1 MDLNLQEVQVELV
14 KIDITILLTTIRKMS
29 QRRKALIATNDDEV
43 NIKRL
48 VKEMEE
54 AKRHYFETGE
64 PIMEDY
70 EYDAEEMILV
80 REAPDASVLKAV
92 GAPPEENVVKLPVA
106 MPSLDKVKPGE
117 KSWIRWLQKQEG
129 EMQWSSKLDGIS
141 ALWIPAEGKLYNRGD
156 GSEGTDLS
164 RFIPIIAGLPR
175 VKARD
180 APKMVRGEILIRRA
194 EAPKEAK
201 IIRSWVNGVLH
212 RKEGEPLPPAGL
224 LRFVAYKVVDS
235 TAPIKEQFA
244 ALKAANYE
252 LPPHGYFQIND
263 RNREGVEPMMIQLYQ
278 SERAEGTYEID
289 GIVLTS
295 ATVKPEKPTIENP
308 KDTVAFKM
316 PLAEQIAETTV
327 TEVEWNLSRGGLLV
341 PRILI
346 EPVTIGG
353 ATISKVTGHNA
364 KFIVDSGLGPGAT
377 VNIRRSGDVIP
388 IIDTVLVPVEGALPP
403 KGTFKWDGVHIK
415 PAADEGGD
423 PARKLLHSL
432 KVLGI
437 KGAGEAA
444 ASELVKGG
452 YLTIFDIN
460 KATTSTLQA
469 LIGTANG
476 KKLKEGI
483 VAAIEAADL
492 ITQILSFPDLPAG
505 LGSSRIETF
514 VAAGADFDGPI
525 VEGFGPQ
532 SWASL
537 QAAKKD
543 IKSWISRFPAKA
555 PTNKVSV
562 TTVPVKG
569 PICFTGF
576 RLKPDEKARV
586 ETAGW
591 VPKDSFTSACKFLIV
606 PSLPYESTKVE
617 SAKKFGVPIIDRDT
631 FMRLHL

>member
-1 MDLNLQEVQVELV
+1 
-14 KIDITILLTTIRKMS
+14 MS
-29 QRRKALIATNDDEV
+29 NRRKALIASEDDEV

-70 EYDAEEMILV
+70 EYDAEEMILA
-80 REAPDASVLKAV
+80 REAPDASILKAV
-92 GAPPEENVVKLPVA
+92 GAPPEENVVKLPIA

-117 KSWIRWLQKQEG
+117 KSWIRWLAKQEG

-141 ALWIPAEGKLYNRGD
+141 ALWIPGEGRLYNRGD

-164 RFIPIIAGLPR
+164 RFIPIIAGLNR
-175 VKARD
+175 KGT
-180 APKMVRGEILIRRA
+180 PKMVRGEILIRRS

-212 RKEGEPLPPAGL
+212 RKEGEPLPPANL
-224 LRFVAYKVVDS
+224 LRFVAYKIVDS
-235 TAPIKEQFA
+235 SAPIKEQFA
-244 ALKAANYE
+244 VLKAANYE

-263 RNREGVEPMMIQLYQ
+263 RNRDGVEPMMIQLYQ
-278 SERAEGTYEID
+278 EERADGTYEID

-295 ATVKPEKPTIENP
+295 ATGKPEKPTIENP

-327 TEVEWNLSRGGLLV
+327 KEVEWNLSRGGLLI
-341 PRILI
+341 PRVLI

-364 KFIVDSGLGPGAT
+364 RFIVDSGLGPNAT

-388 IIDTVLVPVEGALPP
+388 IIDTVLVPVEPALPP

-415 PAADEGGD
+415 PAAEGSTGD
-423 PARKLLHSL
+423 PTRKLLHSL

-437 KGAGEAA
+437 KGVGDAA
-444 ASELVKGG
+444 AEELVKAG

-460 KATTSTLQA
+460 NATISTLQA

-476 KKLKEGI
+476 KKLKAGIAASIEG
-483 VAAIEAADL
+483 ADL
-492 ITQILSFPDLPAG
+492 VTQILSYPDLPAG
-505 LGSSRIETF
+505 LGASRIEVF
-514 VAAGADFDGPI
+514 VNAGANFDGLAP
-525 VEGFGPQ
+525 EGFGPMTW
-532 SWASL
+532 SSL

-543 IKSWISRFPAKA
+543 IKTWISRFPAKA
-555 PTNKVSV
+555 PIVTKTITPSV
-562 TTVPVKG
+562 NKG

-576 RLKPDEKARV
+576 RLKPDEKTRV
-586 ETAGW
+586 EAAGW
-591 VPKDSFTSACKFLIV
+591 IPKDSFTSTCKFLIV

-617 SAKKFGVPIIDRDT
+617 SAKKFNVPIIDRDT

>member
-1 MDLNLQEVQVELV
+1 
-14 KIDITILLTTIRKMS
+14 MS
-29 QRRKALIATNDDEV
+29 GRRKAIIANDDDEI

-70 EYDAEEMILV
+70 EYDAEEMIV
-80 REAPDASVLKAV
+80 AREAPDASVLKAV
-92 GAPPEENVVKLPVA
+92 GAPPEENVVRLPVA

-117 KSWIRWLQKQEG
+117 KSWIRWLAKQEG
-129 EMQWSSKLDGIS
+129 ELQWSAKLDGIS
-141 ALWIPAEGKLYNRGD
+141 ALWIPREGKLYNRCD
-156 GSEGTDLS
+156 GQEGTDLS
-164 RFIPIIAGLPR
+164 RFVPIIAGLTTYKDGPH
-175 VKARD
+175 
-180 APKMVRGEILIRRA
+180 MVRGEILIRRT
-194 EAPKEAK
+194 EAPKDAK

-212 RKEGEPLPPAGL
+212 RKEGEALPPAGL
-224 LRFVAYKVVDS
+224 LRFVAYKILD
-235 TAPIKEQFA
+235 TPAKPIKEQFA
-244 ALKAANYE
+244 ALQAAKYE
-252 LPPHGYFQIND
+252 VPPHGYFQIND
-263 RNREGVEPMMIQLYQ
+263 RNRDGVEPMMIQLYQ
-278 SERAEGTYEID
+278 EQRAEGPYEID

-295 ATVKPEKPTIENP
+295 ATAKPEKPTIENP

-327 TEVEWNLSRGGLLV
+327 QSVEWNLSRGGLLV

-346 EPVTIGG
+346 DPVTIGG

-364 KFIVDSGLGPGAT
+364 RFIVDSGLGPGAT

-388 IIDTVLVPVEGALPP
+388 IIDTVLVPVEPALPV
-403 KGTFKWDGVHIK
+403 KGTFRWDGVHIR
-415 PAADEGGD
+415 PADEEVAGD
-423 PARKLLHSL
+423 PVRKLMHSL

-444 ASELVKGG
+444 AEELVKAG

-460 KATTSTLQA
+460 DATLSTLQS

-476 KKLKEGI
+476 KKLKTGI
-483 VAAIEAADL
+483 ATAIEAADL
-492 ITQILSFPDLPAG
+492 VTQILSYPDLPAG
-505 LGSSRIETF
+505 LGASRIEVF
-514 VAAGADFDGPI
+514 VKAGANFDGLAP
-525 VEGFGPQ
+525 EGFGPMT
-532 SWASL
+532 WTAL

-543 IKSWISRFPAKA
+543 IKTWINRFPAKA
-555 PTNKVSV
+555 SITTKTIEPSV
-562 TTVPVKG
+562 HKG

-586 ETAGW
+586 EAAGW
-591 VPKDSFTSACKFLIV
+591 VPKDSFTSTCKFLIV

-617 SAKKFGVPIIDRDT
+617 SAKKFNVPIIDRDT
-631 FMRLHL
+631 FMRLHV

>member
-1 MDLNLQEVQVELV
+1 MERVV
-14 KIDITILLTTIRKMS
+14 KIDVKTFLLAIIRRMS
-29 QRRKALIATNDDEV
+29 QRRRALIASDDDEV

-70 EYDAEEMILV
+70 EYDTEEMILA

-92 GAPPEENVVKLPVA
+92 GAPPEENVVKLPIP
-106 MPSLDKVKPGE
+106 MPSLDKVKPSE
-117 KSWIRWLQKQEG
+117 KSWIRWLAKQEG

-141 ALWIPAEGKLYNRGD
+141 ALWIPSEGRLYNRGD

-164 RFIPIIAGLPR
+164 RFIPIIAGLSR
-175 VKARD
+175 VSGRA
-180 APKMVRGEILIRRA
+180 APKMIRGEILIRRA

-201 IIRSWVNGVLH
+201 SIRSWVNGVLH
-212 RKEGEPLPPAGL
+212 RKEGEPLPPTGL
-224 LRFVAYKVVDS
+224 LRFVAYKIVDS
-235 TAPIKEQFA
+235 SAPIKEQFA

-278 SERAEGTYEID
+278 SERAEGPYEID

-316 PLAEQIAETTV
+316 SLAEQIAETTV
-327 TEVEWNLSRGGLLV
+327 TEVEWNLSRGGLLI
-341 PRILI
+341 PRVII
-346 EPVTIGG
+346 NPVTIGG

-364 KFIVDSGLGPGAT
+364 KFIVDSGIGPGAT

-388 IIDTVLVPVEGALPP
+388 IIDTVLVPVEAALPP

-415 PAADEGGD
+415 PAAEGSTGD

-469 LIGTANG
+469 LIGTSNG
-476 KKLKEGI
+476 KKLKESI
-483 VAAIEAADL
+483 TAAIEAADL
-492 ITQILSFPDLPAG
+492 TTQILSFPDLPPG
-505 LGSSRIETF
+505 LGSSRIEIF
-514 VAAGADFDGPI
+514 VNAGADFDGPLI
-525 VEGFGPQ
+525 EGFGPQ
-532 SWASL
+532 TWASL

-555 PTNKVSV
+555 PINKVSV
-562 TTVPVKG
+562 TTVPSKG

-586 ETAGW
+586 EAAGW
-591 VPKDSFTSACKFLIV
+591 IPKDSFASTCKFLIV
-606 PSLPYESTKVE
+606 PSLPYESTKVD
-617 SAKKFGVPIIDRDT
+617 SAKKFGIPIIDRDT